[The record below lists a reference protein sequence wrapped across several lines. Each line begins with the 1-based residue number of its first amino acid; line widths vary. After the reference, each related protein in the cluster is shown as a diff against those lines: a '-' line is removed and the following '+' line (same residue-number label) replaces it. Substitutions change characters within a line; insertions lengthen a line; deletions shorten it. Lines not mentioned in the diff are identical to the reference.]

1 MPELSEPQKR
11 ARDQKYA
18 GAFYPQ
24 LTMMAHHFARQNPES
39 SHAIMGA
46 CLRFAA
52 TLAKQIGMR
61 ENDWRGLAMAIFEDL
76 P

>member
-11 ARDQKYA
+11 ARDQAYA
-18 GAFYPQ
+18 GRFYPQ
-24 LTMMAHHFARQNPES
+24 LTMMAHHFGAQNPES

-52 TLAKQIGMR
+52 VLAKQIGMR
-61 ENDWRGLAMAIFEDL
+61 PKDFRGLAFQVFGDL